1 MADEE
6 LPETPAVETPSGETA
21 QVDTTELDTE
31 GSQPEIDGEEG
42 QSDDEEFEAEDGTKY
57 LVPKPLVPYLM
68 RNKDYTQ
75 KRQADA
81 ETARTLEAQKADVE
95 ERAKV
100 TEEELDARAELKT
113 VTKELDRFKD
123 YDFAAY
129 QQHRQTDPLAAEE
142 TWNYV
147 QYMNNQKAALDQ
159 KIGAVQSQRTEK
171 AQQDLAKRVQD
182 TVSWAQK
189 EIPNWK
195 PDLTETLIKFAAENG
210 VPEAQL
216 KANWSPTFYKLLH
229 RAHLGDQLLKKQ
241 AAPKPKEPPP
251 EPLRIVKGKSTPS
264 TTALSDDLSPDEW
277 MKRRQAQLKRARRA

>member
-6 LPETPAVETPSGETA
+6 LPDPAVETPSGEPA

-31 GSQPEIDGEEG
+31 GTQLSDDGEEG
-42 QSDDEEFEAEDGTKY
+42 QSDEEYEAEDGTKY
-57 LVPKPLVPYLM
+57 LVPKPLMPYLM

-81 ETARTLEAQKADVE
+81 ETARTLEAQKADLE
-95 ERAKV
+95 ERARV
-100 TEEELDARAELKT
+100 TDDELDARAELKT
-113 VTKELDRFKD
+113 VAKELARFEG

-129 QQHRQTDPLAAEE
+129 QQHRQTDPLGAEE
-142 TWNYV
+142 AWNYV
-147 QYMNNQKAALDQ
+147 NYMNNQKTALDQ
-159 KIGAVQSQRTEK
+159 KIGSVQSQRTER
-171 AQQDLAKRVQD
+171 AQQELAKRVQD

-189 EIPNWK
+189 EIPGWK
-195 PDLTETLIKFAAENG
+195 PDLTETLIKFASDNG
-210 VPEAQL
+210 VPESQL

-241 AAPKPKEPPP
+241 AAPKPKEAPP

-264 TTALSDDLSPDEW
+264 STGLSDDLSVDEW
-277 MKRRQAQLKRARRA
+277 VKRREAQLKRARKA